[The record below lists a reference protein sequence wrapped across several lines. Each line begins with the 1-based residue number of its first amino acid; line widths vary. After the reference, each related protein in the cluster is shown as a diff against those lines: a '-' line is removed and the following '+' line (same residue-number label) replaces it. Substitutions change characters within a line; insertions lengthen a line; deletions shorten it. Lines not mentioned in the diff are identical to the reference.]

1 MKRLIAVTFLLSIAT
16 FGCGPREQKM
26 TINGTTVT
34 IPAPVPADKVSNP
47 VEILKSAGAIPSEGA
62 IKGDYAADGY
72 WVANGNFPSSPEN
85 ESVGAATQI
94 SVKSFP
100 DRDSMEKVISTDGGA
115 VGDDS
120 HKVLIGKN
128 KPFYAIITGMI
139 GGSGIIF
146 DIDLNQVASRID
158 AKIRP

>member
-1 MKRLIAVTFLLSIAT
+1 MKRLIAVSFLLSIAT
-16 FGCGPREQKM
+16 LGCGPREQKI

-34 IPAPVPADKVSNP
+34 IPAPVPADKVPNP

-62 IKGDYAADGY
+62 TKGDYAADGY

-100 DRDSMEKVISTDGGA
+100 DRDSMKKVISTDGGA

-128 KPFYAIITGMI
+128 KPFYAIITGMM

-146 DIDLNQVASRID
+146 DIDINQVAAKID
-158 AKIRP
+158 AEIRP